1 MKRFRLLAVYAA
13 VSAVVLVLPR
23 VAPAQHPEVPMW
35 GFTVSSYMG
44 VAIPSDTDNTLVNTP
59 VEFTNPFPV
68 MTGGNEDKDELR
80 LMGIDLNNSVTFGG
94 KLGVWNRGLRHA
106 THLDFGVEM
115 DVMSSWPNID
125 EQVVKASGL
134 DDGVSV
140 DRATIGPIGLD
151 VTAITFNFMA
161 RYPFGANAMLP
172 AGRMA
177 PYVGLGGGFAIGDA
191 EIPSLA
197 EDTNMSAAF
206 QLTQGMEYF
215 VLDSDRLDL
224 AIFSE
229 YVHTKT
235 SFKFQLGDD
244 ERNFDVDNNSINFG
258 ATVHFGPGSFKF

>member
-1 MKRFRLLAVYAA
+1 MAIMLAT
-13 VSAVVLVLPR
+13 P
-23 VAPAQHPEVPMW
+23 
-35 GFTVSSYMG
+35 TSS
-44 VAIPSDTDNTLVNTP
+44 S
-59 VEFTNPFPV
+59 
-68 MTGGNEDKDELR
+68 GGNEDNDELR
-80 LMGIDLNNSVTFGG
+80 LVDIDLNNSVTFGG

-125 EQVVKASGL
+125 EQEVKALGL

-161 RYPFGANAMLP
+161 RYPFGASAMLP

-177 PYVGLGGGFAIGDA
+177 SYVGLGGGFAIGSADIPGVA
-191 EIPSLA
+191 ENGDSSNK
-197 EDTNMSAAF
+197 DTNMSGAF
-206 QLTQGMEYF
+206 QLTLGMEYF

-224 AIFSE
+224 AIFGE

-235 SFKFQLGDD
+235 SFKFKLGDD

-258 ATVHFGPGSFKF
+258 ATVHFGPGSFKV